1 MAQRL
6 ASALCYRVADS
17 AGLHPQD
24 VHRQTAS
31 ESHTD
36 TGIWLSPLREEE
48 VEVVEVG
55 DGEVAMTEIPI
66 ALILQGM
73 VHPETG
79 VIAPGAGVQA
89 AGASAEVAAE
99 V

>member
-6 ASALCYRVADS
+6 ASVLCCRVADS
-17 AGLHPQD
+17 AGLHQRD
-24 VHRQTAS
+24 VHHQTAS

-36 TGIWLSPLREEE
+36 TGIWPLLQQEEE

-55 DGEVAMTEIPI
+55 DDEVAMTEILTD
-66 ALILQGM
+66 LILQGM

-79 VIAPGAGVQA
+79 VIARGAGVRV
-89 AGASAEVAAE
+89 AGASAEVVAE
-99 V
+99 A